1 MTGGAPTTAFLMPG
15 WVLTYMQ
22 IQSRFFVKWEP
33 GFYTSQP
40 AKESKRYDSPK
51 QIKKIIVTEIHS
63 EIT

>member
-1 MTGGAPTTAFLMPG
+1 MPG